1 MTIPRLI
8 PEQGQVLEMLKK
20 TGAYR
25 EGHFVYPSGQ
35 HTPHYFQMP
44 LAFRYYDTARV
55 LAVALSRK
63 LRLEKDVSSALPKVS
78 IISPSPGGIP
88 VAFAVRE
95 ALSAEQI
102 YWAER
107 EDGKRMFRQYVNSG
121 EVHPCVIVDDISRSG
136 TALQETVEIVQ
147 QLGARVIGCGV
158 IVRFRSSPSR
168 LEIPGSDSVPVLSLV
183 DFDAKW
189 YDNGAAC
196 HECKQGAP
204 EEHVRF

>member
-1 MTIPRLI
+1 MMPRLI
-8 PEQGQVLEMLKK
+8 PEQDEVMNILRR

-63 LRLEKDVSSALPKVS
+63 LRLEKEISSSLPKIS

-95 ALSAEQI
+95 ALAADQI

-107 EDGKRMFRQYVNSG
+107 EGGRRMFRQYVNAG
-121 EVHPCVIVDDISRSG
+121 EVNPAVVVDDISRTG
-136 TALQETVEIVQ
+136 GAIKETVALLSEMGTRI
-147 QLGARVIGCGV
+147 IGCGV
-158 IVRFRSSPSR
+158 IVRFNSAPEQI
-168 LEIPGSDSVPVLSLV
+168 EIPGSDPIPVLSLV
-183 DFDAKW
+183 NFDAKW
-189 YDNGAAC
+189 YDSAEAC
-196 HECKQGAP
+196 AECKKGGE